1 MGDVVLEMPVE
12 VLLLVTAAISLLF
25 LLLVIVLWVKLNK
38 LRRNYKSMLNGT
50 GSLNVEQIL
59 IELQEKGNLL
69 LENDNRNEQEIQAIR
84 KDMSTMKSH
93 IGIHRY
99 NAFSETGSDLS
110 FSVAI
115 LDEQQTG
122 VVLSGIHGRDETY
135 VYAKPVEHGQS
146 KYALSPEEKEAIS
159 RSVPKR

>member
-1 MGDVVLEMPVE
+1 MGDAVLEMPVE
-12 VLLLVTAAISLLF
+12 VLLFITAAISLLF
-25 LLLVIVLWVKLNK
+25 LIFVIVLWVKLNK
-38 LRRNYKSMLNGT
+38 LRQNYKSMLNGT
-50 GSLNVEQIL
+50 GSLNIEQIL
-59 IELQEKGNLL
+59 LELQEKGNIL
-69 LENDNRNEQEIQAIR
+69 LENDSRNEQQIQAIR
-84 KDMSTMKSH
+84 QDMSTMKSH
-93 IGIHRY
+93 IGVYRY

-110 FSVAI
+110 FSIAI

-135 VYAKPVEHGQS
+135 VYAKPVEQGQS